1 MLLEVEVAGVTV
13 KALPL
18 QAVAV
23 KACVMAGFGLTI
35 ITYRYC
41 APKQV
46 APPAI
51 VALAV

>member
-1 MLLEVEVAGVTV
+1 LIVEVAGITV

-23 KACVMAGFGLTI
+23 KASVIVGFGFMT
-35 ITYRYC
+35 ITYGYC

-46 APPAI
+46 EPPAI
-51 VALAV
+51 DAVAL